1 VIKSRGH
8 PRQSLIKTN
17 QIQGGTAVF
26 SPDQDYSHEP
36 YQLLIRARTQAQLER
51 AIIIIASRIAAKAVS
66 IRVSEKLAPVAAKTV
81 ARVALSASEATGRI
95 GRAPSATRV
104 VSALQLVADFD
115 DWCGTPWRKP
125 WPWPWPGPWQE
136 VKDPHPDPW
145 RESGLFD
152 VAVLKV
158 VIGLAKLTPEV
169 GGELAETSQGLLKEM
184 VG

>member
-1 VIKSRGH
+1 M
-8 PRQSLIKTN
+8 
-17 QIQGGTAVF
+17 F

-66 IRVSEKLAPVAAKTV
+66 TRVSEKLAPVAAKTA

-115 DWCGTPWRKP
+115 DWCGTPWRRP

-136 VKDPHPDPW
+136 VKEPHPDPW

>member
-1 VIKSRGH
+1 M
-8 PRQSLIKTN
+8 
-17 QIQGGTAVF
+17 F

-36 YQLLIRARTQAQLER
+36 YQLLIRARTHAQLER
-51 AIIIIASRIAAKAVS
+51 AIIIIASHIAEKAVS
-66 IRVSEKLAPVAAKTV
+66 TRISEKLAPVAAKTA

-95 GRAPSATRV
+95 GRAPSATSV

-115 DWCGTPWRKP
+115 DWCGTPWRKH

-136 VKDPHPDPW
+136 VKEPHPDPW

-152 VAVLKV
+152 AAVLKT

-169 GGELAETSQGLLKEM
+169 GIELAETSQSLLKEM